1 MRRRR
6 ERSLRE
12 KSLPVAPE
20 EEEQRAEQ
28 GVEEYQCCG
37 LLEQDLAELCA
48 RAGIASVPTVTV
60 RPSPATAE
68 GPEPRR
74 LGERCIQVEL
84 ENDDD
89 PWSVC
94 GVFLRGWRVEEE
106 MLGVLSKCLPA
117 LGNLQTLHTFLI
129 PPLPQGL
136 RWNRSLQSLSLAHN
150 HIGDAGALKL
160 AEVLQPFVLTHTEV
174 VERRRLLMEAQ
185 GQPRA
190 QAESSSRHALSLQGS
205 VAANKLSPAKQSKGT
220 AKKKVRSSSHSA
232 PPAVT
237 ASPDPRPNRSRG
249 VKGVIK
255 EQQITEVSKTF
266 ERGDTFCR
274 GPRILRTPSR
284 CAQALDPPEPTHP
297 LLEPGWHRD
306 GNVILPGNRVLLNL
320 NLSDNHITERG
331 LGALLAALERQQQ
344 EGAGGGL
351 GLMRLSLKRNS
362 FPSACEAFTRLQEL
376 LQERDTLPKP
386 GGQKEEQDP
395 SP

>member
-1 MRRRR
+1 M
-6 ERSLRE
+6 
-12 KSLPVAPE
+12 
-20 EEEQRAEQ
+20 
-28 GVEEYQCCG
+28 
-37 LLEQDLAELCA
+37 
-48 RAGIASVPTVTV
+48 
-60 RPSPATAE
+60 
-68 GPEPRR
+68 
-74 LGERCIQVEL
+74 
-84 ENDDD
+84 
-89 PWSVC
+89 
-94 GVFLRGWRVEEE
+94 
-106 MLGVLSKCLPA
+106 LPA
-117 LGNLQTLHTFLI
+117 LGTMLARCPQLWSLKLEGN
-129 PPLPQGL
+129 PLLKHSFHVLMGTSSNFNRISDVGAGHIAEGL
-136 RWNRSLQSLSLAHN
+136 RWNRSLLSLSLAHN

-185 GQPRA
+185 GQLRA
-190 QAESSSRHALSLQGS
+190 AESSSGHALSPQGS
-205 VAANKLSPAKQSKGT
+205 VAADKLSPAKQSKGT

-237 ASPDPRPNRSRG
+237 ATPDPRPNRSRG

-255 EQQITEVSKTF
+255 EKQITE
-266 ERGDTFCR
+266 
-274 GPRILRTPSR
+274 
-284 CAQALDPPEPTHP
+284 ALDPPEPTHP

-320 NLSDNHITERG
+320 NLSGECGPGGGTGCSMAPSPRSCPPPTDNHITERG

-376 LQERDTLPKP
+376 LQQRDTLPKP
-386 GGQKEEQDP
+386 WGKKEEQGL